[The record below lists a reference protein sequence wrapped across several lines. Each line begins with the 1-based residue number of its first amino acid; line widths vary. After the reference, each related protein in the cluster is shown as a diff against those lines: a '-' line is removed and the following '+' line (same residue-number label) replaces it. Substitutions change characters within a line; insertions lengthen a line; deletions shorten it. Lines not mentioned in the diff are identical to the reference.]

1 MADPAP
7 VVAPPVAASA
17 TPTATPPQQ
26 DGTAQRPHHS
36 ATQPRTDV
44 GTFDKKTAPPQEYEF
59 DGRKVSAAEMRAA
72 LTERQEDERAAKAE
86 REELQRLRQESQRWQ
101 RPEQALTREQRRE
114 IARLE
119 LLEFKQQQDEAAL
132 PPEQRAFRQ
141 EQRRLA
147 EEREA
152 FRREREEAGQQAQ
165 HAAQAQEREAAA
177 TNVQAALKALGTTDA
192 DSVTLRMVVDEFWAA
207 ASRGKQYTPEV
218 VARRVQRQLDA
229 IANLRAVKMGPKAML
244 GNAEFVAALNSL
256 DDADLLRALAPLGE
270 RLRTLNL
277 QTRGITAPTAAMPSN
292 VVPLPTGQNPRTD
305 AEWIQ
310 HFRATGA
317 PDPSNASAHA
327 RYWNLKDRGV
337 L

>member
-7 VVAPPVAASA
+7 AVA
-17 TPTATPPQQ
+17 TPATPAGTPPPQ

-44 GTFDKKTAPPQEYEF
+44 GTFDKKTAPPQEYEIE
-59 DGRKVSAAEMRAA
+59 GRKVSVAELKAA
-72 LTERQEDERAAKAE
+72 LTERQVDERAARAE

-165 HAAQAQEREAAA
+165 HAAQAQEREQAAN
-177 TNVQAALKALGTTDA
+177 NVQAALKALGTTDA
-192 DSVTLRMVVDEFWAA
+192 DSVALRMVVDEFWAA
-207 ASRGKQYTPEV
+207 SSRGKQYPPEV
-218 VARRVQRQLDA
+218 IARRVQRQLDA
-229 IANLRAVKMGPKAML
+229 IASQRAVKMGPKAML
-244 GNAEFVAALNSL
+244 GNAEFVAALNGL
-256 DDADLLRALAPLGE
+256 DDADLLKALAPLGE
-270 RLRTLNL
+270 RLRALNL
-277 QTRGITAPTAAMPSN
+277 QTRGITAPAAAMPSN
-292 VVPLPTGQNPRTD
+292 VVPLPTGQSPRTD

-310 HFRATGA
+310 HFRANGA
-317 PDPSNASAHA
+317 PDPSNGAAHT